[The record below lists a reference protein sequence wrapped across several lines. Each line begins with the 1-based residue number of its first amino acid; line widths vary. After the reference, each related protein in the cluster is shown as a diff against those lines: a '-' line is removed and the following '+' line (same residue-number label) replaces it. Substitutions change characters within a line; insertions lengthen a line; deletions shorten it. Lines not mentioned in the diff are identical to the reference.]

1 MMRTACPILLVLLV
15 PALAGRSAAQS
26 NAERMAN
33 DRYTRS
39 HDYNL
44 VDQRI
49 ALRAF
54 DWDSTSFEGRVVTTL
69 LARRPGLDS
78 VILDAG
84 AKLRI
89 TGIADGA
96 GRTLRFATHGDTLVV
111 F

>member
-1 MMRTACPILLVLLV
+1 MRTAAAILLVLLS
-15 PALAGRSAAQS
+15 PALAGRAVAQS
-26 NAERMAN
+26 NAERMTN

-39 HDYNL
+39 HDYDL

-89 TGIADGA
+89 TRVADNT
-96 GRTLRFATHGDTLVV
+96 GRTLRC
-111 F
+111 